1 MMNVHL
7 IYVGK
12 LKEDYLKKGCDEY
25 IKRLNSLCKLTTW
38 EIAEE
43 KISANPSQ
51 KEIERVLQKEGERI
65 LEKIPSGAFIVPMC
79 IEGKQVSSTAFA
91 EKIDQIA
98 VSGKSAIAFIIGG
111 SYGLSD
117 QVKNMADLK
126 MSISPMTFPHQ
137 LARMILLEQ
146 IYRGF
151 SINNGSKYH
160 K

>member
-25 IKRLNSLCKLTTW
+25 IKRLNGFCKLTTT

-51 KEIERVLQKEGERI
+51 KEIEKVIQKEGERI
-65 LEKIPSGAFIVPMC
+65 KEKVPSCAFVVPMC
-79 IEGKQVSSTAFA
+79 VEGKEISSTAFA
-91 EKIDQIA
+91 EKIDQVA
-98 VSGKSAIAFIIGG
+98 LAGKSTVAFIIGG
-111 SYGLSD
+111 SFGLSD
-117 QVKNMADLK
+117 QVKCMADFK

-146 IYRGF
+146 IYRAF
-151 SINNGSKYH
+151 SINNGNKYH